1 MTVHIETRLKGRKQL
16 LPNETEMMTLID
28 ELKEEV
34 RAVIM
39 SNTGIRVWL
48 NAVLIQL
55 IVMIKHYSLKVGR
68 DKVD

>member
-34 RAVIM
+34 RAFARC
-39 SNTGIRVWL
+39 GIRVWL

-55 IVMIKHYSLKVGR
+55 VVMIKHYSLKVGR